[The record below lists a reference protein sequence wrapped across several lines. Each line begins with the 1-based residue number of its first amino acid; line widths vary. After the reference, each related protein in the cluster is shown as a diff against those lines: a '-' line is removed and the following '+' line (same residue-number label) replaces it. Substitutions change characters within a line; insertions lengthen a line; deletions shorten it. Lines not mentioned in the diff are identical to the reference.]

1 MGGGGNLL
9 YYNLLSI
16 VSPLVQLLSDDN
28 DTLSDPV
35 ILCKIAGLAKKI
47 RSDVLGIVLHD
58 LRDFLFSLTLRA
70 SDYTDCFLMA

>member
-1 MGGGGNLL
+1 M
-9 YYNLLSI
+9 
-16 VSPLVQLLSDDN
+16 SDDN